1 MTREQG
7 AGGSEQGARS
17 TLRSLAAFA
26 FVAMLSACVRDG
38 NAQSARAASAI
49 ARDDTA
55 SVARLLRAVRG
66 SDPVLCELATRSVD
80 MDGWWSRWADMGGN
94 PLDVDSASA
103 ALIAWIQRDHKDPA
117 VVPRLRAA
125 LRDTDA
131 CVRRVAGSFLGRVE
145 HPSAIAAL
153 VGALDDPNADTRNVA
168 VIGLGLTDTDTP
180 APSLVEPLLRRLRD
194 ESPLVRRSAAWALGS
209 LEAAGAMEQLIDL
222 LQRDTD
228 PRVRQAAA
236 WALGQISG

>member
-1 MTREQG
+1 M
-7 AGGSEQGARS
+7 
-17 TLRSLAAFA
+17 
-26 FVAMLSACVRDG
+26 
-38 NAQSARAASAI
+38 
-49 ARDDTA
+49 
-55 SVARLLRAVRG
+55 
-66 SDPVLCELATRSVD
+66 LCELAVRSVD
-80 MDGWWSRWADMGGN
+80 MHGWWSRWADMDGN
-94 PLDVDSASA
+94 PLEFDSASA
-103 ALIAWIQRDHKDPA
+103 TLIAWIQREHNDPA

-131 CVRRVAGSFLGRVE
+131 CVRRVAGSFLGRVK

-180 APSLVEPLLRRLRD
+180 APALVEPLLRRLRD

-222 LQRDTD
+222 LQRDAD